1 VWLVSRAL
9 WLHDFLVVVAVALF
23 LGHLAHVFLIKHG
36 RTYLAAMVTGW
47 VPEELARERH
57 LRWWQEE
64 AAGAEAPE
72 APGEVDGGSEA
83 DAGEAGGAAGV

>member
-1 VWLVSRAL
+1 MAL
-9 WLHDFLVVVAVALF
+9 L

-64 AAGAEAPE
+64 TGGAEETE
-72 APGEVDGGSEA
+72 APGEVGGGSEA
-83 DAGEAGGAAGV
+83 GAGARRAAAAGV